1 MLRPILLGAGALL
14 LAAAPAFAA
23 DCDADLAKVDKKI
36 AASEPFRVAFTGV
49 QQDVRHLR
57 DAALILAR
65 HGQNG
70 ACEEVAEA
78 IEKIVTDTKRPGAA
92 AGASYDKWSSDE
104 RTRMS
109 AAVPV
114 SKLST
119 PLRAEELTGAD
130 VRNPENKTL
139 GEIEDVVLDSRT
151 GGVSY
156 VVISRGGFLGLGEK
170 QTLVPWTALQA
181 TEKRDVFV
189 LNMTEDDLK
198 AAPNFE
204 RGDWRALGDE
214 RWLEAN
220 RSYYAR
226 YQAR

>member
-1 MLRPILLGAGALL
+1 MLKSILLGAGALL
-14 LAAAPAFAA
+14 VAVPALAA
-23 DCDADLAKVDKKI
+23 DCDAELAKVDKKI
-36 AASEPFRVAFTGV
+36 AASENARVAFSGV
-49 QQDVRHLR
+49 QQEVRQLR

-65 HGQNG
+65 HGQSG

-78 IEKIVTDTKRPGAA
+78 IDKIVTDPKRSGAA
-92 AGASYDKWSSDE
+92 AGASYDKWAGDE
-104 RTRMS
+104 RARLG

-114 SKLST
+114 SKLDT
-119 PLRAEELTGAD
+119 PLRVEELTGAD

-139 GEIEDVVLDSRT
+139 GEIEDVVMDPRG

-156 VVISRGGFLGLGEK
+156 VVISSGGFLGLGEK

-181 TEKRDVFV
+181 TEKRDIFV
-189 LNMTEDDLK
+189 LNMSEDDLK
-198 AAPNFE
+198 AAPNFK

-226 YQAR
+226 YQTR